1 MRWEADAT
9 PRLTEHSR
17 RGFRDMT
24 VDDVCAEAGAS
35 PLEEIEDLTTPSQQ
49 ALHQLLLYGHEG
61 LPVLDEDG
69 RPWSEP

>member
-1 MRWEADAT
+1 
-9 PRLTEHSR
+9 
-17 RGFRDMT
+17 MT

-69 RPWSEP
+69 RPWSEPMIGWAVRRRSSPADAR

>member
-1 MRWEADAT
+1 
-9 PRLTEHSR
+9 
-17 RGFRDMT
+17 MT